1 MDTLASYRQIIERI
15 LTEYSLIPYSYG
27 QLERRL
33 IVDRNSNHY
42 LLMTLGWEGK
52 KGKNRFHGCLVH
64 LEIIDGKIWIQRD
77 GTEDGIATEL
87 VAAGIPKSAIVL
99 AFHPPYVR
107 PHTEYAVG

>member
-1 MDTLASYRQIIERI
+1 MDTLANYRQIIERI

-33 IVDRNSNHY
+33 ILDRHSNHY
-42 LLMTLGWEGK
+42 MLMTLGWEGK
-52 KGKNRFHGCLVH
+52 KRVHGCLVH
-64 LEIIDGKIWIQRD
+64 LEIIDGKIWVQRD

-87 VAAGIPKSAIVL
+87 VAAGIPKSVIVL